1 MNSKVKAAAL
11 DFVKSQVRPGHNLEG
26 QALHD
31 VYEAECR
38 LFDVHFKKMS
48 KSEIAEYTKF
58 VTWLDN
64 SDMWKSD
71 LTIDELY
78 DIHTN
83 IEHDHLMEIH
93 DDLSMEDFD
102 DFSW

>member
-31 VYEAECR
+31 AYEAENK
-38 LFDVHFKKMS
+38 LFNEHFKEM
-48 KSEIAEYTKF
+48 SEIEMTEYTKF

-64 SDMWKSD
+64 SDMWKSN
-71 LTIDELY
+71 LNIDELY
-78 DIHTN
+78 DIHKT
-83 IEHDHLMEIH
+83 IEHDHLMEIYN
-93 DDLSMEDFD
+93 DLSMDEL
-102 DFSW
+102 

>member
-11 DFVKSQVRPGHNLEG
+11 DFVKSQEINKLEG
-26 QALHD
+26 QAFHD
-31 VYEAECR
+31 TYSAECR
-38 LFDVHFKKMS
+38 LFGEHFKKMS
-48 KSEIAEYTKF
+48 KSEIAEYNKF

-78 DIHTN
+78 EIHTN
-83 IEHDHLMEIH
+83 IEYDHLMEIH
-93 DDLSMEDFD
+93 DDLSMDEL
-102 DFSW
+102 